1 MYTEEVATL
10 SEYEI
15 EREKPMPSKH
25 HAFIQSRLLNQF
37 YQLYANRYTALTEL
51 SLALVLG
58 GRVPDLCIYPL
69 MESMGEEA
77 IRMEE
82 MPICVIEI
90 LSPTQNPVDL
100 LLKRRQY
107 FEAGVKSYWLVFPDP
122 KSAYV
127 YSNPDEFEVFSYRDV
142 LKDAVL
148 GIELPLS
155 EVFK

>member
-25 HAFIQSRLLNQF
+25 HSIIQSNLNFLLRLKYGELF
-37 YQLYANRYTALTEL
+37 RILTEI
-51 SLALVLG
+51 SLDLPTRD
-58 GRVPDLCIYPL
+58 RVPDLAIYP
-69 MESMGEEA
+69 SMDYGEEEIKMA
-77 IRMEE
+77 QI
-82 MPICVIEI
+82 PFGLIEI